1 MKYLGAIT
9 DDNDIVTKKYVDDA
23 TETTA
28 TYTSGVKIAT
38 VGGVDIY
45 VPVYNGGVS
54 GASQSPTRARP

>member
-9 DDNDIVTKKYVDDA
+9 DDNDIATKKYVDDA

-54 GASQSPTRARP
+54 